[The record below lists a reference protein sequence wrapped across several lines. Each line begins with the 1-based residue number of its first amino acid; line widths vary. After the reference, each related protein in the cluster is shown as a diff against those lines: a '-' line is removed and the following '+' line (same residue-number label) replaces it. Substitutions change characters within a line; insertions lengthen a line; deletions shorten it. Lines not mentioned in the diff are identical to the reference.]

1 LGRPS
6 IRKKGA
12 MTAAE
17 RQRRHRRKLRAARRA
32 AEMAEQR
39 VVNSARA
46 RQPRDAGWTQALPI
60 IPVAGL
66 PGPAD
71 ELARQIGEYLAERS
85 DLTIDDVRDAIDRR
99 FGAQLLPQ

>member
-1 LGRPS
+1 
-6 IRKKGA
+6 

-17 RQRRHRRKLRAARRA
+17 RQRRHRRKLRAACRA

-46 RQPRDAGWTQALPI
+46 RQPRDGGWTQALP

-71 ELARQIGEYLAERS
+71 ELARQIGEYLAERPN
-85 DLTIDDVRDAIDRR
+85 LTIDDVRDAIDRR
-99 FGAQLLPQ
+99 FGEASSEFPK